1 MRKRQNGEC
10 NVRKFGQFLLYELWC
25 TGIQSRCFYKWLWIL
40 NLSNWISVVDIP
52 SQILLTILSS
62 IDHSCER
69 TFAVSLAEKKVRGYS
84 IDSVSFVWYLHIHLN
99 IYHYEILHT
108 PNKVLLFLAMYAYKF
123 GAIILT
129 FSFGIREA
137 HTSCMGK
144 IVAMAI
150 KLLPVCLTCICIK
163 KK

>member
-1 MRKRQNGEC
+1 MSFDVPALK
-10 NVRKFGQFLLYELWC
+10 VRVFTSDFEFWY
-25 TGIQSRCFYKWLWIL
+25 
-40 NLSNWISVVDIP
+40 LSKWISVVDIP
-52 SQILLTILSS
+52 SQISLIIMSS
-62 IDHSCER
+62 INHFCER
-69 TFAVSLAEKKVRGYS
+69 RFAASLAEKKVRVYS
-84 IDSVSFVWYLHIHLN
+84 IHPVSLVWYLHLHLN
-99 IYHYEILHT
+99 IYDYVILRT

-129 FSFGIREA
+129 FSLGIREA